1 MGVALWPESGIAAS
15 IIPRMHAPTAAL
27 YTAEQVREL
36 DRRAIED
43 LGIPGYDLMTR
54 AGHATLNGLRA
65 LWPAARSI
73 AVLCGPG
80 NNGGDGYVVARVARA
95 KGLRTRVVS
104 LADPARLQGDARRA
118 YQDFVAAG
126 GRTEPWSPQVLEV
139 DVIVDAIFGTGLA
152 REVSGELAS
161 VIAATNGAGRPIVAV
176 DIPSGLHADSG
187 AVLGIAVRAVLTV
200 TFIGRKLGCYLGAGP
215 EHVGRLQFDDLA
227 VPPEAFATQLPAVR
241 LLGDADVSAALPR
254 RRHGA
259 HKGDHGHVLVVGG
272 GPGMPGAARL
282 AAAAALRAGAG
293 LVTAAVHPDNA
304 SVVAARAELM
314 CVAARSGIDLA
325 PALERATVLATGPGL
340 GRSEW
345 SRDLLETALAAG
357 LPAVVDADALNL
369 LAESP
374 RRSDRWVLTPHPGEA
389 ARLLGVS
396 AAEVQADRLAATRE
410 LQSRYGGIVVLK
422 GAGSLV
428 LSPGDPP
435 RLCDRGNP
443 GMATG
448 GMGDVL
454 TGVIAGIA
462 AQCGDLSIAARA
474 GVFVHAQAGD
484 LAARRG
490 ERGLL
495 AGDVLEQVRACVN
508 PP

>member
-1 MGVALWPESGIAAS
+1 
-15 IIPRMHAPTAAL
+15 MHAPTGAL
-27 YTAEQVREL
+27 YTAEQVRDL

-43 LGIPGYDLMTR
+43 LGIPGYELMTR

-65 LWPAARSI
+65 LWPSTRSI

-95 KGLRTRVVS
+95 QGLRTQVVA
-104 LADPARLQGDARRA
+104 LVEPAQLQGDARRA
-118 YQDFVAAG
+118 FQDFVAAG
-126 GRTEPWSPQVLEV
+126 GRTEPWSAAVLEA

-152 REVSGELAS
+152 REVSGEIAN
-161 VIAATNGAGRPIVAV
+161 VIAAANGAGHPIVAV

-187 AVLGIAVRAVLTV
+187 AVLGIAARAALTV

-227 VPPEAFATQLPAVR
+227 VPPETYATQLPAVR
-241 LLGDADVSAALPR
+241 LLGEGDVATALPR

-259 HKGDHGHVLVVGG
+259 HKGEHGHVLVVGG

-282 AAAAALRAGAG
+282 AADAALRAGAG
-293 LVTAAVHPDNA
+293 LVTAAVHRDNA
-304 SVVAARAELM
+304 IALAGRPELM
-314 CVAARSGIDLA
+314 CVAAHEATDLA
-325 PALERATVLATGPGL
+325 RALERATVLAIGPGL

-345 SRDLLETALAAG
+345 ARALFEAALAGG

-369 LAESP
+369 LAETP

-396 AAEVQADRLAATRE
+396 ATEVQADRLAATRE

-428 LSPGDPP
+428 LSPGDLPC
-435 RLCDRGNP
+435 LCDRGNP

-462 AQCGDLSIAARA
+462 AQCGDLAIAARA

-490 ERGLL
+490 QRGLL

-508 PP
+508 PPCA

>member
-1 MGVALWPESGIAAS
+1 
-15 IIPRMHAPTAAL
+15 MHATTDAL

-36 DRRAIED
+36 DRRAID
-43 LGIPGYDLMTR
+43 GLGIPGYELMTR

-95 KGLRTRVVS
+95 QGMRTRVVA
-104 LADPARLQGDARRA
+104 LADPARLAGDARRA
-118 YQDFVAAG
+118 YDDFVTAG
-126 GRTEPWSPQVLEV
+126 GRSEPWSPDVLEA
-139 DVIVDAIFGTGLA
+139 DVIVDAIYGTGLT
-152 REVSGELAS
+152 REVSGE
-161 VIAATNGAGRPIVAV
+161 AATVVAAVNGCGRPVVAV
-176 DIPSGLHADSG
+176 DIPSGLHADTG
-187 AVLGIAVRAVLTV
+187 EVLGIATRAALTV
-200 TFIGRKLGCYLGAGP
+200 TFIGRKLGCYVGAGP
-215 EHVGRLQFDDLA
+215 DYAGRLLFDDLA
-227 VPPEAFATQLPAVR
+227 VPAQAYATQHPTAR
-241 LLGDADVSAALPR
+241 LLGEADVVAALPR
-254 RRHGA
+254 RHRGA
-259 HKGDHGHVLVVGG
+259 HKGEYGHVLVIGG

-282 AAAAALRAGAG
+282 AGEAALRAGAG
-293 LVTAAVHPDNA
+293 LVTLAVHPGNA
-304 SVVAARAELM
+304 AVVAARPELM
-314 CVAARSGIDLA
+314 CISTGGAGDLR
-325 PALERATVLATGPGL
+325 PALERATLLAIGPGL

-345 SRDLLETALAAG
+345 ARELLAAALESG

-369 LAESP
+369 IADSA
-374 RRSDRWVLTPHPGEA
+374 RCCDHWVLTPHPGEA

-396 AAEVQADRLAATRE
+396 PAEVQGDRVAALRA
-410 LQSRYGGIVVLK
+410 LQARYGGTVVLK

-428 LSPGDPP
+428 LSPGELP

-443 GMATG
+443 GMATA

-462 AQCGDLSIAARA
+462 AQCGDLAAATRA

-490 ERGLL
+490 ERGLV
-495 AGDVLEQVRACVN
+495 AGDVLDQVRACVN
-508 PP
+508 PPVA